1 MKNLAIAV
9 NSAILYLILAGIVIF
24 GFIMMGVSE
33 NVWTAFAFWIV
44 GIVSWC
50 FVSGFW
56 FVLVAILDE
65 LKKLNRKGK

>member
-24 GFIMMGVSE
+24 GFVMMGVSE

-50 FVSGFW
+50 VLSGFW
-56 FVLVAILDE
+56 FVQVAQLEE